1 MSGLALDSRHLVG
14 RTEEAVLFSFLRLSG
29 SGDEKK
35 WLSACEMAS
44 DLNCFKGRLYPILRR
59 LRRKKLIR
67 VRSECLGKRGSRE
80 MKTFQITEYG
90 LAMLKCVNDHNASI
104 RYGTNL
110 NGSDQ

>member
-1 MSGLALDSRHLVG
+1 MSSLMHSRCLVG

-44 DLNCFKGRLYPILRR
+44 DLDCFEDRLYPILRR

-67 VRSECLGKRGSRE
+67 VRSECLNSKRGKRK
-80 MKTFQITEYG
+80 MKTFQITDDG
-90 LAMLKCVNDHNASI
+90 LAELGWINDYDTSI
-104 RYGTNL
+104 RHGTNL